1 MYTSNQTTNG
11 ENMLLIVKGKY
22 AKVSTVGAYLPE
34 NYSVTG
40 GTDGEVIVEG
50 KDNAGWTAEGYV
62 IPRLRSGMM
71 YATIVERSYMDC
83 VSNLEL
89 DTF

>member
-1 MYTSNQTTNG
+1 MYASNQTTNG
-11 ENMLLIVKGKY
+11 VNMILIVKGKY

-50 KDNAGWTAEGYV
+50 KDDAGWTAEGYV
-62 IPRLRSGMM
+62 IPRLASGMM
-71 YATIVERSYMDC
+71 YASIVDHHPVHISYMDC
-83 VSNLEL
+83 V
-89 DTF
+89 

>member
-1 MYTSNQTTNG
+1 MYASNQTTNG

>member
-1 MYTSNQTTNG
+1 MI
-11 ENMLLIVKGKY
+11 LIVKGKY

-50 KDNAGWTAEGYV
+50 KDDAGWTAEGYV
-62 IPRLRSGMM
+62 IPRLASGMM
-71 YATIVERSYMDC
+71 YASIVDHHPVHISYMDC
-83 VSNLEL
+83 V
-89 DTF
+89 